1 MVIYRMELDEEKR
14 RAAIEVALESPDNVR
29 RRRIGGGILAVLGVL
44 LVLESLLLFAMRG
57 PSGPRVALLF
67 LGAVALGFGV
77 RARAW
82 QRFVMRR
89 AERLLD
95 ESLRSGVTSYSFD
108 DDGVTIDSQLGH
120 SLCFWPSFREWGAKG
135 PYLYLRRADNRLVL
149 VERGALSQGELAEL
163 IRLLEAHVGPGGG
176 GGGAA

>member
-44 LVLESLLLFAMRG
+44 LVLESLLLLAMRG
-57 PSGPRVALLF
+57 PSGPRIALLF
-67 LGAVALGFGV
+67 LGAVSLGFGV

-149 VERGALSQGELAEL
+149 VERGALSQDELAEL
-163 IRLLEAHVGPGGG
+163 VRLLEAHVGPGGG
-176 GGGAA
+176 DGGAA